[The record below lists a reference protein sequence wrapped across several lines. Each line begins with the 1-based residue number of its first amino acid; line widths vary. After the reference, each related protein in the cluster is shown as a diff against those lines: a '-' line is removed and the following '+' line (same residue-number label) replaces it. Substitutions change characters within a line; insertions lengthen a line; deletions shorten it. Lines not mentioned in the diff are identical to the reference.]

1 VAAAGASAP
10 QRPRPPAQSYAN
22 HVHRPVATAV
32 AGLFAIVGLA
42 LFIALVFREG
52 SLVIAVGGVSLAL
65 AVMTLVVMS
74 RTYTVRLQ
82 NRIIRVEMLLRLER
96 LGRGAAFREL
106 TMPQIAALRFA
117 SDAELSALVDRAL
130 AEDLNAD
137 QIKRAVK
144 DWQGDYFR
152 T

>member
-1 VAAAGASAP
+1 MAQQP
-10 QRPRPPAQSYAN
+10 QPPAQSYAN

-32 AGLFAIVGLA
+32 AGLFALFGLGFFIVLA
-42 LFIALVFREG
+42 LRG
-52 SLVIAVGGVSLAL
+52 DNLVIALGGLSLAL
-65 AVMTLVVMS
+65 AVMTLVTMS

-82 NRIIRVEMLLRLER
+82 NRIIRIEMMLRLER

-117 SDAELSALVDRAL
+117 SDAELSQLLDRAL
-130 AEDLNAD
+130 AEDLSSD
-137 QIKRAVK
+137 QIKRAITG
-144 DWQGDYFR
+144 WQGDYFR